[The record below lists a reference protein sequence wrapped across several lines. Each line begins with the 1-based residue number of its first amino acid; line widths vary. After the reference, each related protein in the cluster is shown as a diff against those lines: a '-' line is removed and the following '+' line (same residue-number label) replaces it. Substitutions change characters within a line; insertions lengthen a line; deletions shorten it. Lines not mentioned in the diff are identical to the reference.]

1 MKKIILF
8 EDLNRINFYFS
19 LFLIPFLK
27 KIYFREASYGKK
39 HFFFKKKLGKIFFQI
54 GLKDLDGSKIVQS
67 FQLKKYLIKKYI
79 NNNFQPQIFDEFCK
93 LKKIKTEEKKKLIY
107 SYENYLFLTNYECID
122 TSSYICVKILFSNS
136 FCYYVPSSEKSYLVM
151 SEIKSGKFKVIR
163 ITVLMNIFFLT
174 FNRCL
179 KLIFNKMSFIT
190 KKKNNHKSK
199 VYMKD
204 SSCNIGYFPHAGL
217 KYGNFFKK
225 NYFYQNFSGS
235 PLYKKNIETL
245 SFQKLD
251 KLSLRYLDF
260 FKLKNTDLSSI
271 SNQIKWKQIYIYII
285 FFLKN
290 NKFILKHKVI
300 NFKFFLLL
308 HLSINKYN
316 NFFENK
322 KFKYLFFDNDTL
334 ISHSM
339 LLSASINKIKTISFQ
354 DRPTSHVY
362 YHRCFFDLYMLAGS
376 KFKKIFKNRY
386 IVNDYKVLGLTRA
399 NLIIKK
405 KITFLEDI
413 IKKDFSIVACLL
425 TGARGDWNT
434 NIFGQDGA
442 SLNSSL
448 NFCEDIIK
456 LSKFY
461 KNKFFIIQSKDIN
474 FKHNPEVIDFVNK
487 TIHSLHNVIF
497 YSGNDLT
504 SVNLIAHSDLVIG
517 KHSTVLDEALI
528 ANKDVLYHDSEGFIS
543 SMSYLK
549 QYESLIV
556 KTFDDLLFKTKE
568 ILEKKD
574 VFYQRYSK
582 EKLNYI
588 QDYLTNQGIVGSQ
601 KKIVEI
607 VENYINNLN

>member
-8 EDLNRINFYFS
+8 EDLNMINFYFS
-19 LFLIPFLK
+19 LLLIPFLK
-27 KIYFREASYGKK
+27 KIYFREATYGKN

-54 GLKDLDGSKIVQS
+54 GLKDLDGSKIIQS
-67 FQLKKYLIKKYI
+67 YQLKKYLIKKYI

-93 LKKIKTEEKKKLIY
+93 LKKIKTEDKKKLIY
-107 SYENYLFLTNYECID
+107 SYENYLFLSEYECID
-122 TSSYICVKILFSNS
+122 TSSYICVKILFSNN
-136 FCYYVPSSEKSYLVM
+136 FCYYIPSSEKSYLVM
-151 SEIKSGKFKVIR
+151 NEIKSRKFKVIG
-163 ITVLMNIFFLT
+163 ITVLINIFFLI
-174 FNRCL
+174 FNKCL
-179 KLIFNKMSFIT
+179 KLILSKMSFIS
-190 KKKNNHKSK
+190 KKKNIHK

-225 NYFYQNFSGS
+225 NYFYQNFSES

-251 KLSLRYLDF
+251 KLSLRYLNF
-260 FKLKNTDLSSI
+260 FKLKNTDLSGI

-290 NKFILKHKVI
+290 NKFILRHKTI

-316 NFFENK
+316 GFFKNK
-322 KFKYLFFDNDTL
+322 KLKYLFFDNDTL

-339 LLSASINKIKTISFQ
+339 LLSANINKIKTISFQ
-354 DRPTSHVY
+354 DRITSHVY

-386 IVNDYKVLGLTRA
+386 FVNDYKVLGLTRA
-399 NLIIKK
+399 NLIKKK
-405 KITFLEDI
+405 KITLIEDI

-425 TGARGDWNT
+425 TSARTDWGT
-434 NIFGQDGA
+434 NIFGEDG
-442 SLNSSL
+442 SSCGGSL

-461 KNKFFIIQSKDIN
+461 KNKFFIIK
-474 FKHNPEVIDFVNK
+474 FKTLDSNRTSPVIDYVKKN
-487 TIHSLHNVIF
+487 IHSLDNVIL
-497 YSGNDLT
+497 YTGNELT

-517 KHSTVLDEALI
+517 KHSTVMDEALI
-528 ANKDVLYHDSEGFIS
+528 VNKDVLIHDSENFIS
-543 SMSYLK
+543 SMGYLK
-549 QYESLIV
+549 QYESFIV
-556 KTFDDLLFKTKE
+556 KNFDDLLFKTKE

-582 EKLNYI
+582 EKSNFI

-607 VENYINNLN
+607 VEKYIKNIN